1 MVVDR
6 RLLLKAA
13 ASTLVGIGSTVTAAS
28 SAEQYPNRS
37 VKVIV
42 PFPPGG
48 ATDTAA
54 RPIVGYMS
62 RGLGE
67 QFYVENKS
75 GAGGDIGIEA
85 VAKSQPDGYTLL
97 IASIAAVTRPYVSNL
112 KVDPVKDLISIVEL
126 IRQPLVIAVHP
137 SLGIRTLTE
146 LVASARREPD
156 QRYVL
161 GGGIGSEQHIL
172 GAWFAHL
179 AGITLEPVPYRGGG
193 PAVNDLLA
201 GHVKIG
207 SLGATAVIQHYVAG
221 SLRILAQSTKGR
233 SPILPEVPTFE
244 ESGFSGLVFEQWI
257 GLFAPAATPQPI
269 VARLNAEANKALVD
283 EATRD
288 ILLKSGQEPVGG
300 TSDAFQ
306 KLVTED
312 FQNCGR
318 LVRELNIVPH

>member
-1 MVVDR
+1 
-6 RLLLKAA
+6 
-13 ASTLVGIGSTVTAAS
+13 
-28 SAEQYPNRS
+28 

-54 RPIVGYMS
+54 RPIVGYLS
-62 RGLGE
+62 RVLGE

-85 VAKSQPDGYTLL
+85 VARSQPDGYTLL

-193 PAVNDLLA
+193 PAVNDILA
-201 GHVKIG
+201 GHVKIFWAQPRSYSTTLPEACVSSRNRRSAG
-207 SLGATAVIQHYVAG
+207 RRFCLTFQPSKNRVLAVWSSNSGSDYLHRLQRHSPSSPASMPKRTRRSSTKRHAMSCSSLG
-221 SLRILAQSTKGR
+221 RNR
-233 SPILPEVPTFE
+233 SAAPPT
-244 ESGFSGLVFEQWI
+244 
-257 GLFAPAATPQPI
+257 LF
-269 VARLNAEANKALVD
+269 R
-283 EATRD
+283 
-288 ILLKSGQEPVGG
+288 S
-300 TSDAFQ
+300 S
-306 KLVTED
+306 
-312 FQNCGR
+312 
-318 LVRELNIVPH
+318 

>member
-1 MVVDR
+1 
-6 RLLLKAA
+6 
-13 ASTLVGIGSTVTAAS
+13 
-28 SAEQYPNRS
+28 

-54 RPIVGYMS
+54 RPIVGYLS
-62 RGLGE
+62 RVLGE

-75 GAGGDIGIEA
+75 GTGGDIGIEA
-85 VAKSQPDGYTLL
+85 VARSQPDGYTLL
-97 IASIAAVTRPYVSNL
+97 ITSIAAVTRPYVSNL

-179 AGITLEPVPYRGGG
+179 AGITLEPVPYRGGD

-207 SLGATAVIQHYVAG
+207 SLGATAVIQHHVAG
-221 SLRILAQSTKGR
+221 SLYILAQSTKRRCRICLTFQPSKNRVLAVWSCSSGSDYLHRLQRRSRSSPASMPKRIRRSSTKRHAMSCSNLGR
-233 SPILPEVPTFE
+233 NRSAAPLT
-244 ESGFSGLVFEQWI
+244 
-257 GLFAPAATPQPI
+257 LF
-269 VARLNAEANKALVD
+269 R
-283 EATRD
+283 
-288 ILLKSGQEPVGG
+288 S
-300 TSDAFQ
+300 S
-306 KLVTED
+306 
-312 FQNCGR
+312 
-318 LVRELNIVPH
+318 